1 MTGTEITLSIIV
13 GVLLVGSIILVVLLL
28 KKKPVEAGDLI
39 QQGKSQQEVLSKI
52 ETLRLELQKELES
65 FNSKSQLELQK
76 ELSAFKET
84 VTTKVYENVN
94 TLNEKVENRLKEG
107 FTNTDSLVKSINE
120 RLAVI
125 DSAQKNIEKLSSNV
139 DELAFLLSDKKLR
152 GIFGEGQLYQILAN
166 VFGENNKSMYETQ
179 KTLSN
184 GAIAD
189 ALLHGPTGVGDIAVD
204 SKFPLEN
211 YLLMNNTEVSVDE
224 RTQAEKDF
232 KANIKKHIDD
242 ISKKYI
248 IKGETADQAIM
259 FIPAEAIFAELHS
272 KYPELINQ
280 AQEKHVWITS
290 PTTLVYMSTLISVIA
305 LNVERDKSAK
315 KMHDEV
321 MKLIDDFRLFYTRF
335 QKIKDNIQTLMKSTE
350 NAEKTLNRVNN
361 KVAKIANVD
370 FENIEDTS
378 EE

>member
-65 FNSKSQLELQK
+65 YNSKSQLELQK

>member
-321 MKLIDDFRLFYTRF
+321 MKLIDDFRLFFTRF

-350 NAEKTLNRVNN
+350 NAETTLNRVNN

-370 FENIEDTS
+370 FEKIEDTS

>member
-224 RTQAEKDF
+224 RAQAEKDF

-370 FENIEDTS
+370 FEKIEDTS

>member
-13 GVLLVGSIILVVLLL
+13 GILLVGSIILVVLLL

-125 DSAQKNIEKLSSNV
+125 DSAQKNIERLSSNV

>member
-139 DELAFLLSDKKLR
+139 DELSFLLSDKKLR

-370 FENIEDTS
+370 FEKIEDTS

>member
-350 NAEKTLNRVNN
+350 NAETTLNRVNN

-370 FENIEDTS
+370 FEKIEDTS

>member
-370 FENIEDTS
+370 FEKIEDTS

>member
-76 ELSAFKET
+76 ELSVFKET

-370 FENIEDTS
+370 FEKIEDVS

>member
-13 GVLLVGSIILVVLLL
+13 GILLVGSIILVVLLL

-125 DSAQKNIEKLSSNV
+125 DSAQKNIERLSSNV

-350 NAEKTLNRVNN
+350 NAETTLNRVNN

-370 FENIEDTS
+370 FEKIEDTS

>member
-1 MTGTEITLSIIV
+1 
-13 GVLLVGSIILVVLLL
+13 
-28 KKKPVEAGDLI
+28 
-39 QQGKSQQEVLSKI
+39 
-52 ETLRLELQKELES
+52 
-65 FNSKSQLELQK
+65 
-76 ELSAFKET
+76 
-84 VTTKVYENVN
+84 
-94 TLNEKVENRLKEG
+94 
-107 FTNTDSLVKSINE
+107 
-120 RLAVI
+120 
-125 DSAQKNIEKLSSNV
+125 
-139 DELAFLLSDKKLR
+139 
-152 GIFGEGQLYQILAN
+152 
-166 VFGENNKSMYETQ
+166 
-179 KTLSN
+179 
-184 GAIAD
+184 
-189 ALLHGPTGVGDIAVD
+189 
-204 SKFPLEN
+204 
-211 YLLMNNTEVSVDE
+211 
-224 RTQAEKDF
+224 
-232 KANIKKHIDD
+232 
-242 ISKKYI
+242 
-248 IKGETADQAIM
+248 M

-370 FENIEDTS
+370 FEKIEDTS